1 MSVQRRE
8 VTESSCSVWQGW
20 SVNEPIITTFAERP
34 DLIDLAYEMSDA
46 WPTFMNHDPVA
57 NALLGRVIRKFPELC
72 LIATVDDRVMAR
84 ALAIPFLLDREGRG
98 DLPDGGWDRVLIW
111 GMADH
116 ADGVRPDS
124 VSALEIAIDADYLGQ
139 GLSMAMLA
147 ELRSATARGGFT
159 ELVAPVRPTHKHL
172 QPHLPMDEYAALT
185 REDGLPVDPWL
196 RVHVRAGGIVAKV
209 AHTSMV
215 IAGSLDQWRDWT
227 GLPFDR
233 SGEIEVPDA
242 LVPVR
247 CDLTHNHAVY
257 VEPNVWIRHTL
268 VG

>member
-1 MSVQRRE
+1 MS
-8 VTESSCSVWQGW
+8 
-20 SVNEPIITTFAERP
+20 EPIITTFAERP
-34 DLIDLAYEMSDA
+34 ELIDRAYDMGDA
-46 WPTFMNHDPVA
+46 WPEFMNHDPIA
-57 NALLGRVIRKFPELC
+57 NALLGQVVRTFPELC
-72 LIATVDDRVMAR
+72 LVATVDDQPMAR

-116 ADGVRPDS
+116 RGGVRADS
-124 VSALEIAIDADYLGQ
+124 VSALEIAIDQAYLGQ

-147 ELRSATARGGFT
+147 ELRSAAANGGFT

-172 QPHLPMDEYAALT
+172 QPRLPMDEYAALT
-185 REDGLPVDPWL
+185 RDDGLPMDPWV
-196 RVHVRAGGIVAKV
+196 RVHVRAGGTVQKV

-215 IAGSLDQWRDWT
+215 IAGPLDQWRAWT

-233 SGEIEVPDA
+233 AGEIEVPDA
-242 LVPVR
+242 LVPVW

-257 VEPNVWIRHTL
+257 VEPNVWIRHGL